1 MAAGVEQC
9 SRFKAG
15 HSTVAAVGAVGVT
28 GYTAV
33 ALNQVAECLIS
44 PVGRINIR
52 ELGDASDLVS
62 SNCRLGHGGIIG
74 DTCDIDFGRA
84 SSHRSQKAQ
93 CCGSNKQL
101 LEEFHGVPHT
111 KNRGAQIVREKGM
124 DARDR
129 DNSNDPKKRLT
140 DTQKQVSK
148 DSQKKLPTF

>member
-1 MAAGVEQC
+1 MFLGILRTGAIFFHDG
-9 SRFKAG
+9 KKLP
-15 HSTVAAVGAVGVT
+15 TVK
-28 GYTAV
+28 
-33 ALNQVAECLIS
+33 
-44 PVGRINIR
+44 
-52 ELGDASDLVS
+52 S
-62 SNCRLGHGGIIG
+62 SKSQFIK
-74 DTCDIDFGRA
+74 
-84 SSHRSQKAQ
+84 SYRSQKAQ

-148 DSQKKLPTF
+148 DSLKKLPTF